1 MTNRSTMTTFSPVKL
16 EFAISGIIQMLLV
29 LSGIETNPGPASA
42 TDTTCCN
49 AGQHVNRVKRVIADV
64 QNNFRTKVG
73 PDTLTK
79 PVIEIPEAGK
89 WKYCFS
95 TSEV

>member
-49 AGQHVNRVKRVIADV
+49 AGQHVNRVKKVIADV
-64 QNNFRTKVG
+64 QNNFRSKVG

-79 PVIEIPEAGK
+79 PVIEIHEAGK

-95 TSEV
+95 TSQI